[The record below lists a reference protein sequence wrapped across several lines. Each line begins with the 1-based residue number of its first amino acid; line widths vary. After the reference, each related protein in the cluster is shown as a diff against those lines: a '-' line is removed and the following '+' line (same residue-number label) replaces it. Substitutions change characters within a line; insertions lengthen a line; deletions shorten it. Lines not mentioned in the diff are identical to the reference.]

1 MAGHVKTKPAP
12 PRIPNPYRRI
22 SRITAGIGV
31 LCLGAVF
38 APSLAG
44 MDMMDAGFGIA
55 VLSGV
60 GALAFFIAAVV
71 YGVLAGRLAALFAGE
86 DLIGC
91 WQMDAAMWREFVSRE
106 YTAEYLEKKSLWI
119 LMAFIT
125 PFAALVFFLLYP
137 EAGLL
142 WPICF
147 PAALLALLWIVAL
160 FVPWLRQRIRARSPG
175 WVILGRKAA
184 WIGGI
189 PHVWNEMGCRL
200 TSAALVDEEHP
211 VVELTYRSPTMAG
224 PQGESFR
231 LPLPQNNPVE
241 AQRIL
246 ANIMKLIKKN
256 I

>member
-1 MAGHVKTKPAP
+1 M
-12 PRIPNPYRRI
+12 
-22 SRITAGIGV
+22 
-31 LCLGAVF
+31 CLGSVF
-38 APSLAG
+38 VPSFAG

-55 VLSGV
+55 MLAGV

-71 YGVLAGRLAALFAGE
+71 YGMLAGKLDALFAGK

-91 WQMDAAMWREFVSRE
+91 WRMDAARWREFVSRE
-106 YTAEYLEKKSLWI
+106 YASEHLEKKSLWI
-119 LMAFIT
+119 LMAGIT
-125 PFAALVFFLLYP
+125 PFAALVFYLLYP

-142 WPICF
+142 WTICF
-147 PAALLALLWIVAL
+147 PAALLALLWIVAI
-160 FVPWLRQRIRARSPG
+160 FVPWLRRRIRTSSPG

-200 TSAALVDEEHP
+200 TSATLLDEEP
-211 VVELTYRSPTMAG
+211 PAVELTYGSPTMAG

-231 LPLPQNNPVE
+231 LPLPQNDPLE

-246 ANIMKLIKKN
+246 ASILGLINEKT
-256 I
+256 

>member
-1 MAGHVKTKPAP
+1 VKHESAP

-31 LCLGAVF
+31 LCLGSVF

-55 VLSGV
+55 MLSGV
-60 GALAFFIAAVV
+60 GAVAFFIAAVV
-71 YGVLAGRLAALFAGE
+71 YGFLAGKLAALFAGE

-91 WQMDAAMWREFVSRE
+91 WRMDAASWREFVSRE
-106 YTAEYLEKKSLWI
+106 YAAESLEKKSLWI

-125 PFAALVFFLLYP
+125 PFAALVFFIIYP

-142 WPICF
+142 WTICF
-147 PAALLALLWIVAL
+147 PAALLALLWIVAI
-160 FVPWLRQRIRARSPG
+160 FVPWLRRRIRTCSPG

-189 PHVWNEMGCRL
+189 PHVWDEMGCRL
-200 TSAALVDEEHP
+200 TSATLLDEEHP
-211 VVELTYRSPTMAG
+211 VVELTYGSATTVG

-231 LPLPQNNPVE
+231 LPLPQNDPLE

-246 ANIMKLIKKN
+246 ASIMQKIHGK